1 MRTVFVCELRK
12 LCRNSSFLLF
22 GALLLLASV
31 LYPFG
36 RALAPDAN
44 GVNLLKKQA
53 VFAAYPDSTPAE
65 AAADL
70 AARQDALDVSVA
82 LLMLQQAP
90 NQTVRDMAL
99 RMLADRG
106 YTAEDLPALREAGAL
121 RFGSS
126 IAQER
131 VILQEGLDQAERAL
145 AYPDYLQQIAQ
156 RADQLGQTI
165 FARSGGLDIQIARR
179 TAEQYAALDG
189 LTIPYAS
196 PYGAEIGLGDGV
208 SDCLV
213 LLFAFLLA
221 MSVFAQDRR
230 PMAAPVVRAA
240 RCGLGRSY
248 AAKALLSGGLLL
260 LFWAVSLAAQ
270 MGCGGLLLG
279 FGDLSRCV
287 QSLPDF
293 FRAPGRMTVG
303 GLLAAAPVCRLL
315 GALVALALFAV
326 FCCLLAG
333 APAYGACAAAAA
345 LGWGLYALVPES
357 SPLRL
362 LKYLT
367 PAAWLRP
374 ELLFGDYLLFPF
386 GPALVPYTAL
396 YGGLVAASLAGL
408 AALGRAA
415 YGGQVV
421 ALPALRRPGLRRRKR
436 RPTLFG
442 FELRKLLRT
451 QGAVAVLLLLTAA
464 QLFAAST
471 FTTLTTEEDARYEA
485 WLTTLQGPYTEQK
498 HQQVLD
504 AYEKIREL
512 EAEIAP
518 DRNGAESALLQT
530 VLQDKPVL
538 VRLGQ
543 LSNRLKARAESGLS
557 AAYIPDAGYARMLGF
572 EAVGPRYQP
581 FLVAVLL
588 VLALSGLFAVERETG
603 LILLDKTLPCA
614 TGRLY
619 WTKAGVCCAVTVVIH
634 AAVWLPETVFLFRHY
649 SFPLPWAE
657 AGSLTELAGAPQGMP
672 LWGAVLATWLI
683 RLTGSLCFAAL
694 LFAAGIRAPSTVSAL
709 LGGAGL
715 LLAVFLLDAL
725 APAPLDRFTL
735 VWLMQGDTAAVLDA
749 PVLATA
755 LTCLA
760 LTILLFGL
768 GEYRWLKA
776 LDKPNF

>member
-36 RALAPDAN
+36 RAMAPDAN

-53 VFAAYPDSTPAE
+53 VFAAYPDSTPAG

-165 FARSGGLDIQIARR
+165 FARSGELDIQIARR

-221 MSVFAQDRR
+221 MSVFAQDRVYSG
-230 PMAAPVVRAA
+230 APVVRAA

-287 QSLPDF
+287 Q
-293 FRAPGRMTVG
+293 
-303 GLLAAAPVCRLL
+303 
-315 GALVALALFAV
+315 
-326 FCCLLAG
+326 
-333 APAYGACAAAAA
+333 
-345 LGWGLYALVPES
+345 
-357 SPLRL
+357 
-362 LKYLT
+362 
-367 PAAWLRP
+367 
-374 ELLFGDYLLFPF
+374 
-386 GPALVPYTAL
+386 
-396 YGGLVAASLAGL
+396 
-408 AALGRAA
+408 
-415 YGGQVV
+415 
-421 ALPALRRPGLRRRKR
+421 
-436 RPTLFG
+436 
-442 FELRKLLRT
+442 
-451 QGAVAVLLLLTAA
+451 
-464 QLFAAST
+464 
-471 FTTLTTEEDARYEA
+471 
-485 WLTTLQGPYTEQK
+485 
-498 HQQVLD
+498 
-504 AYEKIREL
+504 
-512 EAEIAP
+512 
-518 DRNGAESALLQT
+518 
-530 VLQDKPVL
+530 
-538 VRLGQ
+538 
-543 LSNRLKARAESGLS
+543 
-557 AAYIPDAGYARMLGF
+557 
-572 EAVGPRYQP
+572 
-581 FLVAVLL
+581 
-588 VLALSGLFAVERETG
+588 
-603 LILLDKTLPCA
+603 
-614 TGRLY
+614 
-619 WTKAGVCCAVTVVIH
+619 
-634 AAVWLPETVFLFRHY
+634 
-649 SFPLPWAE
+649 
-657 AGSLTELAGAPQGMP
+657 
-672 LWGAVLATWLI
+672 
-683 RLTGSLCFAAL
+683 
-694 LFAAGIRAPSTVSAL
+694 
-709 LGGAGL
+709 
-715 LLAVFLLDAL
+715 
-725 APAPLDRFTL
+725 
-735 VWLMQGDTAAVLDA
+735 
-749 PVLATA
+749 
-755 LTCLA
+755 
-760 LTILLFGL
+760 
-768 GEYRWLKA
+768 
-776 LDKPNF
+776 